1 MILFKRLKN
10 AFGKAV
16 PVKCHKAEVLH
27 NLSTDERALIV
38 YILNARDENV
48 SIGIKHSSA
57 DSLITKGVLKELGRD
72 TESRTRLVSVC
83 PKYRESLCRVFYT
96 ANKAG

>member
-1 MILFKRLKN
+1 MIMFKRLKN

-16 PVKCHKAEVLH
+16 QVKCRKAEVLH